1 MSTSTTINWPNT
13 KDIPTEGARPVW
25 AKGLGTGLLSGWYR
39 WAVARRVSHLGN
51 RLRLVG
57 RPVVINHGQLII
69 GNDVQ
74 LISDYQPTRLAVGAQ
89 AQLKIGDG
97 TVINSSILA
106 AQRQIT
112 IGKDC
117 RLAPFV
123 HFMDS
128 DFHDV
133 GDRLADGKSGP
144 IIIGDR
150 VMIGAHTLILRGV
163 TVGDGAEL
171 LPGSVVTKDIPA
183 GALAGGVPAKVL
195 QRRMAG

>member
-1 MSTSTTINWPNT
+1 MPSRAASTRWYAWRLARQT
-13 KDIPTEGARPVW
+13 KQLG
-25 AKGLGTGLLSGWYR
+25 KGLSIVGW
-39 WAVARRVSHLGN
+39 
-51 RLRLVG
+51 
-57 RPVVINHGQLII
+57 PVVINEGNLVI

-74 LISDYQPTRLAVGAQ
+74 LISDYQPTRLAVGQQ
-89 AQLKIGDG
+89 AELRIGNG
-97 TVINSSILA
+97 TVINSSIIA
-106 AQRQIT
+106 AQRQII
-112 IGKDC
+112 IGEHC

-150 VMIGAHTLILRGV
+150 VVIGAHTLILRGV

-183 GALAGGVPAKVL
+183 GALAGGVPAKVME
-195 QRRMAG
+195 RRPVD